1 MPKFITS
8 TLIIIAIALT
18 ASACSPGGKMTSS
31 GSKAQPASALQNA
44 GPYKLDSGDKLRVV
58 VFGQEDI
65 SGEYAV
71 DGSGFISMPLINQVE
86 ARGHSVTELEKEIA
100 QRLQSG
106 NLLVN
111 PSVSVQVSVFRPF
124 FILGEVRSPGQF
136 PYVEGMTVLTAVAM
150 AGGFTYRAD
159 EDSYR
164 LTRKVGDKAVEAKAD
179 RNTVVQPGDVIYVSE
194 RYF

>member
-1 MPKFITS
+1 MPKLITS
-8 TLIIIAIALT
+8 ILIICALALT
-18 ASACSPGGKMTSS
+18 AGCGGNRMS
-31 GSKAQPASALQNA
+31 SKAATAPLPEA
-44 GPYKLDSGDKLRVV
+44 GPYQLDSGDKLRVV

-86 ARGHSVTELEKEIA
+86 ARGRTVTELEKEIA

-111 PSVSVQVSVFRPF
+111 PSVSVQVAMFRPF
-124 FILGEVRSPGQF
+124 FILGEVRQPGQF

-150 AGGFTYRAD
+150 AGGFTYRAEQD
-159 EDSYR
+159 NYTI
-164 LTRKVGDKAVEAKAD
+164 TRKVGAKAVEARAE
-179 RNTVVQPGDVIYVSE
+179 RNTVVQPGDVIFVSE